1 LKILILFGGVSS
13 EHEVSVNSCK
23 AILENIDNNKF
34 KVSVCG
40 ISKQNEWYL
49 YKDKIESLDEDWL
62 NKKIE
67 KIENIIGFLK
77 EFDVVFPITHGT
89 NGEDGKLQ
97 GFLELFNIKFVG
109 PKTLASSIGMD
120 KEFSKIIF
128 NHLGIPQVPY
138 EVITNGNYN
147 LKEIETKLNYPMIV
161 KPANG
166 GSSVGIS
173 ISNNRNELLKSIQ
186 LAKKYD
192 NKIIVEKFIKARELE
207 CAILEDT
214 ELIISDIGEI
224 KACNEFYDY
233 DAKYKQNSETII
245 NAELPDDIS
254 KQIKEYAK
262 KAFIGI
268 NANSLS
274 RIDFFYDEINDKIYL
289 NEINTLPGFT
299 TISMYPMLMTNKN
312 LSYKD
317 LITKL
322 INNCK

>member
-1 LKILILFGGVSS
+1 
-13 EHEVSVNSCK
+13 
-23 AILENIDNNKF
+23 
-34 KVSVCG
+34 
-40 ISKQNEWYL
+40 
-49 YKDKIESLDEDWL
+49 
-62 NKKIE
+62 
-67 KIENIIGFLK
+67 
-77 EFDVVFPITHGT
+77 
-89 NGEDGKLQ
+89 
-97 GFLELFNIKFVG
+97 
-109 PKTLASSIGMD
+109 
-120 KEFSKIIF
+120 
-128 NHLGIPQVPY
+128 VPY